1 MSDMEAMR
9 TEQNNLGLVDAPSDK
24 LQSTTS

>member
-9 TEQNNLGLVDAPSDK
+9 TEQNSLELVEAPSDK